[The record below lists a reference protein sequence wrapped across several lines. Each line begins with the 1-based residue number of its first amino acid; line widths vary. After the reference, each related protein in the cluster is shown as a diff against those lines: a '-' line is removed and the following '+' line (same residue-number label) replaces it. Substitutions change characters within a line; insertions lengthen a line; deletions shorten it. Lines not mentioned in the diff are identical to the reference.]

1 MFIELNFGG
10 FIITVQCSIKKTDE
24 NINNYIPGQLY
35 NEF

>member
-1 MFIELNFGG
+1 MINMLIEENFV
-10 FIITVQCSIKKTDE
+10 TLKTSNE